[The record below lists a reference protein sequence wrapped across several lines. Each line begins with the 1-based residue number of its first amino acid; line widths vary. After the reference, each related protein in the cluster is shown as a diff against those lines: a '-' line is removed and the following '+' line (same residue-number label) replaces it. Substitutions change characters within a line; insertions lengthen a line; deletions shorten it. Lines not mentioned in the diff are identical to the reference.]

1 MNTYIKIVLIAL
13 SILITG
19 TGFAFEPPKPTA
31 YVVDL
36 AGKLSPDQLA
46 QLNAKLN
53 GLNKTTKNEFAGL
66 IIPTLAGES
75 IDDVA
80 NATFKSWK
88 VGKAGLDNGVLVV
101 IAIAERKSRIET
113 GKGVEG
119 DLTDLQS
126 NDILRNVLAPRLKQD
141 DFYGGLSNTFDAI
154 SSKIESRSKA
164 TVPVVRPSGNV
175 SCDVSAVGSHNN
187 TSPIGLFVMI
197 TVSVLIV
204 IWAILKSN
212 KNSRKRQQEHLE
224 FMKEQ
229 TERLRETNKQLAFI
243 GRQRIEKANKVD
255 LEKEQMLAEAKLH
268 AEAVKRFN
276 EKSVKLEL
284 ERKAK
289 EHIATFSK
297 PSQRQFTDHV
307 IKRDGVP
314 IEPAYIAANE
324 VIEESR
330 KRKLQELTNK
340 RDREDYET
348 NRRNRELV
356 AAEEARLQRQREEDN
371 RHRRQEEDDR
381 RRRDED
387 DRRRRQEQDDEDN
400 RRRYESSSSSS
411 SSSSAFDWGSSSSS
425 SNDSSFGGFG
435 GGDSGG
441 GGANSD
447 W

>member
-13 SILITG
+13 IVLITG

-36 AGKLSPDQLA
+36 AGKLTPDQLA

-164 TVPVVRPSGNV
+164 TVPVARPSGNV

-187 TSPIGLFVMI
+187 TSPIGLFFMV
-197 TVSVLIV
+197 TFSVLVV

-212 KNSRKRQQEHLE
+212 KNSRKKQQEHLE

-229 TERLRETNKQLAFI
+229 TERLKETNKQLAII

-255 LEKEQMLAEAKLH
+255 IEKEQMLAEAKLH
-268 AEAVKRFN
+268 AEEVKRFN

-297 PSQRQFTDHV
+297 PSKRQFTDHV
-307 IKRDGVP
+307 IKKDGVP

-324 VIEESR
+324 IIEESR

-340 RDREDYET
+340 RDKEDYER

-371 RHRRQEEDDR
+371 R

-411 SSSSAFDWGSSSSS
+411 SSSLFDYGSSSSS
-425 SNDSSFGGFG
+425 SSDSSFGGFG
-435 GGDSGG
+435 GGDSSGG
-441 GGANSD
+441 GSSSD